1 MKFPKGVIG
10 YAVCDLL
17 RVILTQ
23 SADQMS
29 TGTCSYVASLA
40 ALTRAS
46 AARTGANP
54 VGSVTLISRGTVDRC
69 QQMKWMSV
77 QGFSFFEVCGGL

>member
-1 MKFPKGVIG
+1 MNTRWRKLFQPTGTCANFLEPPSSSEVTLKFPKGVIG

-40 ALTRAS
+40 ALAS
-46 AARTGANP
+46 TFAAERKEDWSK
-54 VGSVTLISRGTVDRC
+54 V
-69 QQMKWMSV
+69 
-77 QGFSFFEVCGGL
+77 